1 MKSNAFHLFLSTWFA
16 FVWIKLFNW
25 FCNSV
30 YYQWIDRISVHLF
43 RSCHNRQTR
52 QTEQTNTQ
60 LCVVIQSQP
69 QQQHFLPRERER
81 EKKKEFFCFL
91 IVLKNENNQLILY
104 IWLLFKV
111 ITHMFY
117 VRYEKR
123 VFNVE
128 DERQIEIISSHLS
141 LLTVLPAQCYVL
153 LYSISFLSI
162 DLSGFFLSLEG
173 V

>member
-1 MKSNAFHLFLSTWFA
+1 LSQ
-16 FVWIKLFNW
+16 
-25 FCNSV
+25 S
-30 YYQWIDRISVHLF
+30 
-43 RSCHNRQTR
+43 
-52 QTEQTNTQ
+52 TNTTNGTNKHSIV
-60 LCVVIQSQP
+60 CCYSITTTTTTFFASRK
-69 QQQHFLPRERER
+69 RERER
-81 EKKKEFFCFL
+81 KKEFFCFL